1 MTTNP
6 ATPFVVRNALVVD
19 ADPELKPLL
28 NSVLEPG
35 AWAIHYVMTNRE
47 ALTAVEQRSY
57 ELIITDEKTTGM
69 EDLELLRKI
78 RVKRP
83 HTRMIIL
90 TNEST
95 PQEVIA
101 CMREHAF
108 SYFSLPFSADAL
120 ADMIRLAV
128 DAPCWDDGIEI
139 EMATPEWI
147 RLHVRCEIKTADR
160 LIQFLREIAELPEGE
175 RVQVGTAFRE
185 MLMNAMEHGGHL
197 DPEKYVHIEYVRA
210 RRMVACTITDP
221 GPGFTLDEIPHAA
234 IANPEDEPVKHLV
247 LREELGMRPGG
258 FGIML
263 AQKLV
268 DQLIYGQ
275 HGNEVMLIKYL
286 PSEDDSSAAG
296 VSAAS

>member
-1 MTTNP
+1 MATNP

-47 ALTAVEQRSY
+47 ALASVTHRSY
-57 ELIITDEKTTGM
+57 ELIVTDEKTSGM
-69 EDLELLRKI
+69 EDLDLLRKI

-90 TNEST
+90 ANEST

-108 SYFSLPFSADAL
+108 SYFTLPFSADAL
-120 ADMIRLAV
+120 ADMIRLAI

-147 RLHVRCEIKTADR
+147 RLQVRCEIKTADR
-160 LIQFLREIAELPEGE
+160 LIQFLREIAELPDNE

-197 DPEKYVHIEYVRA
+197 DPEKHVKIEYVRA

-234 IANPEDEPVKHLV
+234 IANPDDEPVKHIQ
-247 LREELGMRPGG
+247 LREEMGMRPGG

-268 DQLIYGQ
+268 DQLIYSQ
-275 HGNEVMLIKYL
+275 HGNEVMLVKYL
-286 PSEDDSSAAG
+286 PDPEQTTV

>member
-1 MTTNP
+1 MTTSS

-19 ADPELKPLL
+19 ADPELKPVL

-47 ALTAVEQRSY
+47 ALAAVAHRSY
-57 ELIITDEKTTGM
+57 ELILTDEKTSGM

-78 RVKRP
+78 RLTRP

-90 TNEST
+90 TNEAT
-95 PQEVIA
+95 PQDVIA
-101 CMREHAF
+101 CMRERAF
-108 SYFSLPFSADAL
+108 SYFSLPFSPDAL

-128 DAPCWDDGIEI
+128 DGPCWDDGIEI
-139 EMATPEWI
+139 EAATPEWI
-147 RLHVRCEIKTADR
+147 RLQVRCDIKTADR

-175 RVQVGTAFRE
+175 RVQVGIAFRE

-197 DPEKYVHIEYVRA
+197 DPEKHVKIEYVRA

-234 IANPEDEPVKHLV
+234 IANPDDEPVKHLE
-247 LREELGMRPGG
+247 LREEMGMRPGG

-275 HGNEVMLIKYL
+275 NGNEVMMIKYL
-286 PSEDDSSAAG
+286 PDAEQTTA